1 MYVVKVGDYY
11 VKSIDAEFGGFIG
24 NILLSKEI
32 MRNFTEAGAERIAK
46 MVNGEVIKIAED
58 VTNEG

>member
-11 VKSIDAEFGGFIG
+11 VKSVDAEFGGFIG

-46 MVNGEVIKIAED
+46 MINGEVIKIAEE